1 MKPKTRKSESRIPS
15 PKRHSFAGKRGM
27 TFAMRAEIKEMGDM
41 SREDLHEAERKEGE
55 GNDNLGR
62 S

>member
-1 MKPKTRKSESRIPS
+1 
-15 PKRHSFAGKRGM
+15 
-27 TFAMRAEIKEMGDM
+27 MRAEIKEMGDM